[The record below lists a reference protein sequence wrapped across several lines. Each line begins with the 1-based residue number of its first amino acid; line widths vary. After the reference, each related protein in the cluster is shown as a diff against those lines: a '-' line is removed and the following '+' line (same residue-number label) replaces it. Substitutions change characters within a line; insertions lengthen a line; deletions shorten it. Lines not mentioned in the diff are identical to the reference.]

1 MCFAD
6 AGRGRGGR
14 ATTACVRLRRVL
26 ILLLVFAAPAC
37 FGASEPPV
45 RVLFVGN
52 SYTHVNDLPGMVR
65 SLAASLG
72 RSIEVGTRAPGGW
85 WWRDHASSA
94 ETTDVIADGDWDY
107 VVLQEQSMAPADR
120 DLARRASYPAA
131 ELLSRTVV
139 GNGGQVV
146 LFLTWGHRNG
156 SPELGHS
163 TYSAMQIDL
172 AESYLAFADSLLA
185 EVAPVGMAWWM
196 ALAERRDVD
205 LYQADGSHPS
215 VAGSYLAAAVIA
227 AVVLDVD
234 PMTFDSS
241 LGLDEASAESLRGF
255 AARAVSGEVPWE
267 G

>member
-1 MCFAD
+1 M
-6 AGRGRGGR
+6 
-14 ATTACVRLRRVL
+14 TTGLLRLRRVL
-26 ILLLVFAAPAC
+26 AFLLVIAAPAC
-37 FGASEPPV
+37 FGNSDPPV

-65 SLAASLG
+65 SLAASADM
-72 RSIEVGTRAPGGW
+72 RVEVGMKAPGGW
-85 WWRDHASSA
+85 WWRDHAASE
-94 ETTDVIADGDWDY
+94 ETTDAIAGGDWDY

-163 TYSAMQIDL
+163 TYSAMQVDL
-172 AESYLAFADSLLA
+172 ADSYLAFADSLLA

-196 ALAERRDVD
+196 SLAERREID

-215 VAGSYLAAAVIA
+215 LAGSYLAAAVIA
-227 AVVLDVD
+227 AVILDVD
-234 PMTFDSS
+234 PTSFVAP
-241 LGLDEASAESLRGF
+241 LGLDEGNAATLRGF
-255 AARAVSGEVPWE
+255 AARAVSGEVPWDDRR
-267 G
+267 

>member
-1 MCFAD
+1 MITFM
-6 AGRGRGGR
+6 
-14 ATTACVRLRRVL
+14 RLRFRRAL
-26 ILLLVFAAPAC
+26 SMLLVPVIAAAC
-37 FGASEPPV
+37 LGDAEPPV

-52 SYTHVNDLPGMVR
+52 SYTHLNDLPEMVR
-65 SLAASLG
+65 DLAASVD
-72 RSIEVGTRAPGGW
+72 RRIEVGTRAPGGW
-85 WWRDHASSA
+85 WWRDHASSS

-131 ELLSRTVV
+131 KLLSRAIV
-139 GNGGQVV
+139 GNGAEVV

-156 SPELGHS
+156 SPELGHGN
-163 TYSAMQIDL
+163 YSSMQVDL
-172 AESYLAFADSLLA
+172 ADSYLAIAESVLA

-196 ALAERRDVD
+196 ALAERRDID

-215 VAGSYLAAAVIA
+215 RAGSYLAAAVVA

-234 PMTFDSS
+234 PETFDAS
-241 LGLDEASAESLRGF
+241 LGLEDGTAEALRGF

>member
-1 MCFAD
+1 M
-6 AGRGRGGR
+6 GL
-14 ATTACVRLRRVL
+14 RLRQFLV
-26 ILLLVFAAPAC
+26 LLLVFATPAC
-37 FGASEPPV
+37 SGDSEPAV

-65 SLAASLG
+65 SLAASVD
-72 RSIEVGTRAPGGW
+72 RRVEVGMRAPGGW

-94 ETTDVIADGDWDY
+94 QTTDVIADGDWDY
-107 VVLQEQSMAPADR
+107 VVLQEQSIAPADR
-120 DLARRASYPAA
+120 DLARRASHPAA

-163 TYSAMQIDL
+163 TYSAMQVDL
-172 AESYLAFADSLLA
+172 ADSYLAFADSLLA

-196 ALAERRDVD
+196 ALAERGDID

-215 VAGSYLAAAVIA
+215 LAGSYLAAAVIA

-234 PMTFDSS
+234 AESFDAS
-241 LGLDEASAESLRGF
+241 LGLDEGNAEALRGF

>member
-1 MCFAD
+1 MTTGLVRF
-6 AGRGRGGR
+6 RR
-14 ATTACVRLRRVL
+14 ALAF
-26 ILLLVFAAPAC
+26 LLVIAVPAC
-37 FGASEPPV
+37 FGNSDPPV

-52 SYTHVNDLPGMVR
+52 SYTHVNDLPGMVG
-65 SLAASLG
+65 SLAASADI
-72 RSIEVGTRAPGGW
+72 RVEVGMMAPGGW
-85 WWRDHASSA
+85 WWRDHAASE
-94 ETTDVIADGDWDY
+94 ETTDAIAGGDWDY
-107 VVLQEQSMAPADR
+107 VVMQEQSMAPADR

-163 TYSAMQIDL
+163 TYSAMQVDL
-172 AESYLAFADSLLA
+172 ADSYLAFADSLLA

-196 ALAERRDVD
+196 SLAERREID

-215 VAGSYLAAAVIA
+215 LAGSYLAAAVIA

-234 PMTFDSS
+234 PASFDAP
-241 LGLDEASAESLRGF
+241 LGLDESDAAALRGF

>member
-1 MCFAD
+1 M
-6 AGRGRGGR
+6 
-14 ATTACVRLRRVL
+14 
-26 ILLLVFAAPAC
+26 
-37 FGASEPPV
+37 
-45 RVLFVGN
+45 
-52 SYTHVNDLPGMVR
+52 
-65 SLAASLG
+65 
-72 RSIEVGTRAPGGW
+72 RAPGGW
-85 WWRDHASSA
+85 WWRDHASSS

-131 ELLSRTVV
+131 ELLSRAIV
-139 GNGGQVV
+139 GNGAEVL

-156 SPELGHS
+156 SPELGHGN
-163 TYSAMQIDL
+163 YSSMQVDL
-172 AESYLAFADSLLA
+172 ADSYLAIAESVLA

-196 ALAERRDVD
+196 ALAERRDID

-215 VAGSYLAAAVIA
+215 RAGSYLAAAVIA

-234 PMTFDSS
+234 PEAFQAS
-241 LGLDEASAESLRGF
+241 LGLDDGSAEALRGF